1 MKFNSLKKVFILL
14 SSILCCLINAS
25 ASMAEQPVND
35 LSSQIFSAEVLK
47 TLNGYQEEKGVAP
60 VIKPVAASKD
70 MGSSFDIKLPL
81 SEQFKAFVSL
91 GDQNIR
97 ELNGRDIGQ
106 SYNAVFGFQ
115 IILQ

>member
-1 MKFNSLKKVFILL
+1 
-14 SSILCCLINAS
+14 
-25 ASMAEQPVND
+25 MAEQPVND

-47 TLNGYQEEKGVAP
+47 TLNGYHGEKGVAP
-60 VIKPVAASKD
+60 VIKPVATSKD

-81 SEQFKAFVSL
+81 SEQFKAFLSF

-106 SYNAVFGFQ
+106 SYNAVVGFQ
-115 IILQ
+115 IILR